1 MDLGITLPDH
11 SGSSFAAHAASVSSG
26 ALLQVLIFTS
36 IIEICTIKAVEGL
49 KDGSR
54 KPGDYSFDPLG
65 FSKTPAA
72 RAKYEV
78 NELKNGS
85 WLFPRFFLTLQPLPL
100 PSNPS
105 HHSFLSHSP
114 SSFLLFLSDRPPGH
128 ACLLRNRHPGRPRP
142 PRLPLPLNLNPSLII

>member
-65 FSKTPAA
+65 FSKTPAS

-85 WLFPRFFLTLQPLPL
+85 WLLPRFFLTLQPLPL

-105 HHSFLSHSP
+105 HHSFLAH
-114 SSFLLFLSDRPPGH
+114 RPPGH

-142 PRLPLPLNLNPSLII
+142 PRLPLPLNLNPTLII